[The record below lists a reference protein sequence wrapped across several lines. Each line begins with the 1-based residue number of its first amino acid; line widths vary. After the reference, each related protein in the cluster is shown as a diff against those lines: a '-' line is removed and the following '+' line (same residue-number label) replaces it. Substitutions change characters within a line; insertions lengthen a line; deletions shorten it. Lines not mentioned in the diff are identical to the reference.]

1 MTTFP
6 TVQGTNLLR
15 QKMTLP
21 ADFQGEFNL
30 VLVAFMQW
38 QQSEVN
44 SWIPWIQEMER
55 RYSGLK
61 YYELPV
67 IEDRSTLGKWFINE
81 GMRAGI
87 PNPVTRERTVTLY
100 LKKTDFTKALDL
112 QDEEH
117 IHVLLLDENA
127 NVLATT
133 RGYFADEPAR
143 SLQRLIENI
152 FDQTK

>member
-1 MTTFP
+1 MITFP

-15 QKMTLP
+15 QKITLP
-21 ADFQGEFNL
+21 ADFKGQVNL
-30 VLVAFMQW
+30 VFIAFLQW

-44 SWIPWIQEMER
+44 SWVPWIKEMEGR
-55 RYSGLK
+55 FPGLK

-67 IEDRSTLGKWFINE
+67 IEDRSTISKWFINE

-100 LKKTDFTKALDL
+100 LKKTDFKKALDL
-112 QDEEH
+112 QDEDH
-117 IHVLLLDENA
+117 IHVLLLEENA
-127 NVLATT
+127 NVLTAA

-143 SLQRLIENI
+143 ALQRQIENI
-152 FDQTK
+152 FNQTK